1 MTVRRYDAG
10 ECSGARKLPN
20 GWLRADATIARTGIQ
35 LYARGDGTVRR
46 EYRPPEEVFDE
57 ATLESFEMVPVTDDH
72 PPGLLDDSNATTYS
86 KGHLGEEVKAD
97 EDLVKVV
104 APLFIMD
111 GELVA
116 KVLDGKQ
123 ELSCGYTCD
132 LDDTPGEV
140 DGEAYDCVQRRIRGN
155 HVAVVDVG
163 RAGPDVRIRLDT
175 SDGVAI
181 RGPHQAGHSPE
192 ELNVPVKI
200 KIDAIDFDVAEPVA
214 QAIEKERKARADEAA
229 RTDAAL
235 KDLATAE
242 KAKADELAKEKAR
255 ADMAESNAKRLDAWV
270 PMCFGMRCQPGSVC
284 CQACPVKTECAS
296 VYGGPVPGNPASAMT
311 MDGCKEAV
319 KTTAKADAEA
329 ATAAAR
335 ARVQLEAKVS
345 EVLGA
350 EAKLDGTDVDLKRAV
365 VAKLAPDVKLDGQGD
380 AYVAAAYDLALA
392 GAGKAGLAALRS
404 ASGAPRKDE
413 KDPPTEHRDAEQV
426 RADRMKASEEAFRK
440 PTIGT
445 HRSA

>member
-72 PPGLLDDSNATTYS
+72 PPGLLDASNATTYA
-86 KGHLGEEVKAD
+86 KGHLGEEVEAD

-104 APLFIMD
+104 APLLITD

-116 KVLDGKQ
+116 KVLEGKQ

-132 LDDTPGEV
+132 LDDTPGEI
-140 DGEAYDCVQRRIRGN
+140 DGEAYDCVQRNIRGN

-181 RGPHQAGHSPE
+181 RGRRDGTFPE
-192 ELNVPVKI
+192 EHTVKL

-255 ADMAESNAKRLDAWV
+255 ADMAESSAKRFDAWV

-284 CQACPVKTECAS
+284 CQACPVKVECAS
-296 VYGGPVPGNPASAMT
+296 VYGGPVPGNPVGAVT
-311 MDGCKEAV
+311 MDAAKEAV
-319 KTTAKADAEA
+319 KATAKADADA

-335 ARVQLEAKVS
+335 ARVQLEAKVT

-350 EAKLDGTDVDLKRAV
+350 EAKLDGSDVDLKRAV
-365 VAKLAPDVKLDGQGD
+365 VAKLNPDVKLDGQGD

-392 GAGKAGLAALRS
+392 SVGKAGLAALRS
-404 ASGAPRKDE
+404 ATGAPRTDAA
-413 KDPPTEHRDAEQV
+413 PPTEHRDAEQV